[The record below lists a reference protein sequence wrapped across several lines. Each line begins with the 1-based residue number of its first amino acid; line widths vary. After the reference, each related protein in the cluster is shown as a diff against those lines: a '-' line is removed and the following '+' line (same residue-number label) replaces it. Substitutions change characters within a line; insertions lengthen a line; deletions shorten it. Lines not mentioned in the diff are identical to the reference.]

1 MHSILRLLLRLKY
14 LIILVNQ
21 NTKIIEILDYFS
33 V

>member
-21 NTKIIEILDYFS
+21 NTKIIEILDYL
-33 V
+33 